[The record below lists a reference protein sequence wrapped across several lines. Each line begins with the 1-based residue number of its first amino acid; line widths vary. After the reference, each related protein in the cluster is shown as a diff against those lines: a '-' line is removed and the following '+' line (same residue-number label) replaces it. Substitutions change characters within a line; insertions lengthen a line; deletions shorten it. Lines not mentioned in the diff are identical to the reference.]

1 LLTKSNLSE
10 YQKNV
15 AFIIYDFGKHVFNNC
30 KDMNNI
36 VKITTLIGQLI
47 QQVEKVRYNKQSP
60 TGMDKKA
67 IVLELCRIILLND
80 VELSDT
86 YKLIAEATLEAM
98 ITVSKV
104 IHIQPKCCFF

>member
-1 LLTKSNLSE
+1 
-10 YQKNV
+10 
-15 AFIIYDFGKHVFNNC
+15 
-30 KDMNNI
+30 MNNI

-60 TGMDKKA
+60 PGMDKKA

-86 YKLIAEATLEAM
+86 YKLIADATLETM
-98 ITVSKV
+98 ITVSKL